1 MLKLKDLL
9 KEWNATSFRD
19 LPKRWSTPVMKGTEP
34 DGLTEFERI
43 GGNDVELGKVYTDKD
58 RPPFQV
64 ESTIDEKMSDEKR
77 AFLMLGI
84 WGKSWQVNLNNVLR
98 GINRNKPGVIKKGLK
113 ELKILHKKIE

>member
-9 KEWNATSFRD
+9 NEWTQN
-19 LPKRWSTPVMKGTEP
+19 KVV
-34 DGLTEFERI
+34 I
-43 GGNDVELGKVYTDKD
+43 GNVYTDKD
-58 RPPFQV
+58 RPPFKTPTQIQN
-64 ESTIDEKMSDEKR
+64 ELNEKMSDEKR

-113 ELKILHKKIE
+113 ELKILHKKIEEEIEQII